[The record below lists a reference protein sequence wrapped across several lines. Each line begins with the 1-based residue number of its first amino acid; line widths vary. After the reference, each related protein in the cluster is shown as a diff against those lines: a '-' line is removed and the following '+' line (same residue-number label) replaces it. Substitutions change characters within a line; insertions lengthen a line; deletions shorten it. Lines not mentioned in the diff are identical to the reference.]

1 VKTLPDDFDESEL
14 TTSLA
19 EGWGFHAELAEY
31 EPVGFGSYHWVVAD
45 AEGRRGFVTVDDL
58 DQKPWLG
65 DTRAARLDGLRCAF
79 DTAAALRDVG
89 LGFVVGPVRGR
100 SGETVRPIGSKHT
113 IALFPFVEGRAGRFG
128 RYETAEERAAVA
140 AMLAELHRATPVVR
154 GLARRGSLA
163 VPGRPELEAGLRDLN
178 QPWEG
183 GPLSEPARR
192 AFASHADDIGAVL
205 AAFDRLAREVATRPT
220 EWVVTHG
227 EPHAAN
233 VVRADE
239 GLFLVDWD
247 TVAVAP
253 PERDLWMLETP
264 TGDEI
269 GSYAYATG
277 HRVDHDAI
285 ELFRLAWDLADL
297 AAYVATFRS
306 AHRET
311 PDTFDAYDNL
321 VGCARV
327 RDRWAS
333 MLGDPGS
340 PTMRRKA

>member
-1 VKTLPDDFDESEL
+1 VKTLPDEFDESEL

-19 EGWGFHAELAEY
+19 EGWGFHAEVVEY

-58 DQKPWLG
+58 DQKLWLG

-79 DTAAALRDVG
+79 DTAAALRDAG

-100 SGETVRPIGSKHT
+100 RGETVRPIGSKHT

-128 RYETAEERAAVA
+128 RYDTAEERAAVA
-140 AMLAELHRATPVVR
+140 EMLAELHRATPVVR
-154 GLARRGSLA
+154 GLARRGSLD
-163 VPGRPELEAGLRDLN
+163 VHGRPRLESGLRDVN

-183 GPLSEPARR
+183 GPLSEPARL
-192 AFASHADDIGAVL
+192 ALANHADDILALL
-205 AAFDRLAREVATRPT
+205 AALDRLARDVATRRT

-233 VVRADE
+233 VIRAE
-239 GLFLVDWD
+239 ERLLLVDWD

-253 PERDLWMLETP
+253 PERDLWMIETP

-269 GSYAYATG
+269 GLYADATG
-277 HRVDHDAI
+277 HRVDDVAI
-285 ELFRLAWDLADL
+285 DLFRLAWDLADL
-297 AAYVATFRS
+297 AAYVSTFRS

-321 VGCARV
+321 VACAGV

-333 MLGDPGS
+333 MLADPGS